1 MDIVGKVNR
10 LVLWVGYLAWGPL
23 WGCSKSCLQL
33 KALKVKFLFWCL
45 MLGKVADAAA
55 PFLCAPASF
64 FGKGDVASISKPI
77 DNVSKGDMR
86 QLGH

>member
-64 FGKGDVASISKPI
+64 LEKETLHQFQSLLIMYLKVT
-77 DNVSKGDMR
+77 
-86 QLGH
+86 